1 MVNYQKLA
9 KLYKQKKIVIIPE
22 GEGFYYF
29 RTDLDKNGNKRTF
42 HKYALTSEDMQQI
55 KAVYKSKFVVPKAVD
70 LDEEIQ
76 RDEQPKQPKTDYNE
90 LARLAKEGKIQLL
103 ADDTYFYK
111 NAGYNIHHLK
121 KGDVAK
127 IVSAS
132 KQLNQSNKKTKKI
145 EIEQTEDNRISKYS
159 CHVTFWRKEGVIIPV
174 REGTYTIRATSEHI
188 KKLKITNMF
197 RTTCTNI

>member
-1 MVNYQKLA
+1 ML
-9 KLYKQKKIVIIPE
+9 
-22 GEGFYYF
+22 
-29 RTDLDKNGNKRTF
+29 
-42 HKYALTSEDMQQI
+42 
-55 KAVYKSKFVVPKAVD
+55 
-70 LDEEIQ
+70 
-76 RDEQPKQPKTDYNE
+76 
-90 LARLAKEGKIQLL
+90 
-103 ADDTYFYK
+103 
-111 NAGYNIHHLK
+111 

-188 KKLKITNMF
+188 KKLKNYEHVQNYTYKYLKNYAGEKYEHKNKPSNLIKFQTITRDKEGSTLRFQANDDEIRDNEFLENEFQSNM
-197 RTTCTNI
+197 RENNNNSQITHYE